1 MCKAAHETGGPKR
14 CSGDARATL
23 ERSTADLSALERV
36 EAALRVEADE
46 SLFEP
51 MRSAAGHTLQ
61 VLKTRWYGL
70 RTFGA
75 HCGGCD
81 GFVTPEGGFT
91 SPADA
96 HQWAQAYAASDC
108 APDQTALA
116 GIGADEPYS
125 PMSTAEADQMAK
137 EYSAGVH
144 KPRVVPTRY
153 RGLHTWSVFCPGCHE
168 QISPPGG
175 YGQASTALQQ
185 ANSGCPN
192 AREEQGSGPAP
203 AITR

>member
-23 ERSTADLSALERV
+23 QRSTADLSALERV

-51 MRSAAGHTLQ
+51 MTSAAGHVLQ

-108 APDQTALA
+108 APAQSALV
-116 GIGADEPYS
+116 GIGADEPYA

-137 EYSAGVH
+137 EYAAGVH

-153 RGLHTWSVFCPGCHE
+153 RGLHTWSVFCPGCRAH
-168 QISPPGG
+168 ISPPGG
-175 YGQASTALQQ
+175 YGQAGTALQH

-192 AREEQGSGPAP
+192 AQVTAQGAAP
-203 AITR
+203 VGVTR

>member
-36 EAALRVEADE
+36 EAALRVEADG

-51 MRSAAGHTLQ
+51 MTSGAGHALQ

-96 HQWAQAYAASDC
+96 YQWAQAYAASDC
-108 APDQTALA
+108 QPDQTALA
-116 GIGADEPYS
+116 GIGADEHYA

-137 EYSAGVH
+137 EHAAGVH

-153 RGLHTWSVFCPGCHE
+153 RGLRTWSVYCPGCGAWL
-168 QISPPGG
+168 SPEGG
-175 YGQASTALQQ
+175 YGQVGTAVQRK
-185 ANSGCPN
+185 NYGC
-192 AREEQGSGPAP
+192 AAGG
-203 AITR
+203 